1 MLELMLWH
9 LMCHLIFGKL
19 VGLDKSFDRTNDG
32 IIPAGK
38 ESATFEAKPFD
49 WFAQWVLLPP
59 EKVFVACIGS
69 TSLHNS
75 D

>member
-19 VGLDKSFDRTNDG
+19 VGLDTSFDRTNDG

-49 WFAQWVLLPP
+49 
-59 EKVFVACIGS
+59 
-69 TSLHNS
+69 
-75 D
+75 